1 MKKQAKQAGATAAKS
16 ATSATVPLS
25 AIEAAAWNVHG
36 DPKDDA
42 ELAGLAQSMRET
54 GLVQRV
60 TVRRKPGESGYEVV
74 DGHRRIAAAKRL
86 GWTEIAADV
95 VDATDEEAQLMTAT
109 ANVQR
114 TANDPL
120 LEAELVGRL
129 RDAGRTFAEIGAAIG
144 RDERYAAR
152 RARIL
157 DLTDK
162 WRDWFKA
169 VGAGA
174 ADARLMEMVAAHEP
188 DLQDAVFE
196 EHEVGGCVD
205 DDLQTVD
212 YDEVEDWFER
222 EMRKLDPDECPF
234 DLGGCE
240 SCASNTATHGLLF
253 PEMSEGCGRC
263 QDARCFANR
272 WNGAT
277 DAEIE
282 KLRKKGVEVKAA
294 KDKWSI
300 PHYWDATPH
309 RERKNVTPF
318 VYEEGGLK
326 CILWTDTSK
335 ETAAPAKTEEE
346 KAEEKRIKAAQKRWQ
361 SLRKSAFAKA
371 RAELK
376 SAEPEETADMIVRGD
391 EFREEMRRKYARM
404 IGNYIPDDE
413 VRLIV
418 RVCGA
423 GTFDI
428 DADEADALE
437 AEDPAVVAYREKQA
451 QAAEAEDG
459 EADEAGEEAE

>member
-60 TVRRKPGESGYEVV
+60 TVRRKGDGYEVV

-174 ADARLMEMVAAHEP
+174 ADARLMEMVASHEP
-188 DLQDAVFE
+188 DLQDAVFDG
-196 EHEVGGCVD
+196 HEVAGD
-205 DDLQTVD
+205 DGELIC

-234 DLGGCE
+234 DLGGCAG
-240 SCASNTATHGLLF
+240 CASNTATHGLLF
-253 PEMSEGCGRC
+253 PEMAEGCGRC

-282 KLRKKGVEVKAA
+282 KLRKRGVEVKAA

-300 PHYWDATPH
+300 PRYWDATPH

-326 CILWTDTSK
+326 RILWADTTN
-335 ETAAPAKTEEE
+335 EYAAPAKTEEE

-361 SLRKSAFAKA
+361 ALRKSAFAKA

-404 IGNYIPDDE
+404 IEDYIPDDE

-459 EADEAGEEAE
+459 EAEAGEEAE